1 MGRSK
6 KALSGENLFQIINVL
21 LMLIFM
27 VIIMVPIL
35 TVIMTSFVSEAEVA
49 RRGSFIIIPEEFDFS
64 AYELLWESSG
74 NIIRAY
80 GNTIFRVVVGTALNL
95 FFTITLSYGL
105 SKRDLKGRT
114 LLTGFVF
121 FTMLFSGGMIPTFMT
136 VKALGLMDSRWA
148 MVLPCLVN
156 TWNLF
161 VMRNFFYGIPDSLE
175 EAAVLDGA
183 NQIQILTKVVLP
195 LSKASIATIGLFYA
209 VHHWNAWFDAMLYI
223 NKTSLLPMQNILRNI
238 ITSASSL
245 GDLSSEAYNAMDVL
259 PPTQSLRAAAIIVT
273 TLPIVM
279 VYPFIQK
286 YFVKGVMVGS
296 VKG

>member
-1 MGRSK
+1 M
-6 KALSGENLFQIINVL
+6 
-21 LMLIFM
+21 
-27 VIIMVPIL
+27 
-35 TVIMTSFVSEAEVA
+35 
-49 RRGSFIIIPEEFDFS
+49 
-64 AYELLWESSG
+64 
-74 NIIRAY
+74 
-80 GNTIFRVVVGTALNL
+80 
-95 FFTITLSYGL
+95 
-105 SKRDLKGRT
+105 
-114 LLTGFVF
+114 
-121 FTMLFSGGMIPTFMT
+121 
-136 VKALGLMDSRWA
+136 
-148 MVLPCLVN
+148 
-156 TWNLF
+156 
-161 VMRNFFYGIPDSLE
+161 
-175 EAAVLDGA
+175 
-183 NQIQILTKVVLP
+183 VLP

-273 TLPIVM
+273 TLPIIM